1 MKKFVFAFLFLI
13 FSAAV
18 AVWANQPKYN
28 KDKKLSC
35 SQFFE
40 REYRAQWNK
49 LSEIEQFGIAC
60 TSNIFERNNQFHL
73 DFSNITG
80 FDEYTP
86 TGIEILDKNWNI
98 HNREE
103 LLKNYVELKAGEQS
117 TEYNKLKELLE
128 KYPDSTVIEIAAKE
142 MLSVT
147 EASRMYFVQDMKDK
161 LGVYGIEAWVDAR
174 MISILRW
181 GIGAGFI
188 DKDEV
193 LYLIEPV
200 IERIKNDYSGWDDFI
215 AHYVAGYCYNAVY
228 ESTCPDCAI
237 KVLAA
242 IESSRAYIPFEELKF
257 TGLNADKEHVLTPQA
272 AVYTPSAVASRMIP
286 IQKLYRKDYS
296 QTVLLDLIKEEE
308 KYPEISDMVF
318 IWRLIMMCSY
328 SSVQERVN
336 YIETKLDYINS
347 FDKESKEYKN
357 VVQIYML
364 GLIKLYEPAKAI
376 ELYESLPDSLKTNI
390 DLFYNYGYS
399 YYLLSNLSSTILER
413 DIYIS
418 RAQNVFNRLKTRGY
432 ELGTFIECW
441 LKAVEAL

>member
-1 MKKFVFAFLFLI
+1 MKKYLFAFLILI
-13 FSAAV
+13 FSA

-28 KDKKLSC
+28 KDKKLSY

-40 REYRAQWNK
+40 REYRAQWDK
-49 LSEIEQFGIAC
+49 LSEIEKFGIAC

-73 DFSNITG
+73 DFSNVTG

-98 HNREE
+98 HNRDE
-103 LLKNYVELKAGEQS
+103 LLKNYVELEAGEQAS
-117 TEYNKLKELLE
+117 EYNKLKGLLE
-128 KYPDSTVIEIAAKE
+128 KYPDLTVIEIAAKE
-142 MLSVT
+142 LLSVT
-147 EASRMYFVQDMKDK
+147 EASRMYFVQEMKDK
-161 LGVYGIEAWVDAR
+161 LGAHGIEAWVDAR
-174 MISILRW
+174 KISILRW

-188 DKDEV
+188 DKAEV
-193 LYLIEPV
+193 LYLIEPIV
-200 IERIKNDYSGWDDFI
+200 NRIKDDYSGWEDFI

-228 ESTCPDCAI
+228 ESTCPDCAKKI
-237 KVLAA
+237 LAA
-242 IESSRAYIPFEELKF
+242 VESSRAYIPFEELNF
-257 TGLNADKEHVLTPQA
+257 TGLNADKEHVLTTDA

-296 QTVLLDLIKEEE
+296 QAVLLDLIKEEE
-308 KYPEISDMVF
+308 RYPEISDMVF

-336 YIETKLDYINS
+336 YIETKLDYIDS
-347 FDKESKEYKN
+347 LDKESSEYKN
-357 VVQIYML
+357 VNQIYML

-376 ELYESLPDSLKTNI
+376 ELYESQSDSFKANV

-399 YYLLSNLSSTILER
+399 YYLLANLSSTILER

-418 RAQNVFNRLKTRGY
+418 RAQNVFKRLKSHGY
-432 ELGTFIECW
+432 DLGTFIECW